1 MNKGLRGVHKEDPF
15 KDITLISDKEFLL
28 TICQLN
34 KTGLVMFEYLIRN
47 GYIYKGMFLISY
59 KDFMTEM
66 KLRSKKSYYNG
77 IDNLL
82 KWDVLAKSE
91 NVSFFYFNPKFF
103 SWL

>member
-15 KDITLISDKEFLL
+15 KDIAVISDKEFLL

-34 KTGLVMFEYLIRN
+34 KTGLIMFEYLIRN
-47 GYIYKGMFLISY
+47 GYVYKGMFLISY
-59 KDFMTEM
+59 KDFMAEM

-91 NVSFFYFNPKFF
+91 DVSFFYFNPKFF
-103 SWL
+103 PWL